1 MLKTKNL
8 SHSFGKFRVI
18 NDVNFSISEKEIRAI
33 IGPNGAGKTT
43 FFNLLTGALIPQKGK
58 IVFQDQ
64 DISKFPIHQRILLGL
79 SRSFQIPNIFYGLD
93 VFENMRL
100 AVQSR
105 IQRSVSLFKRA
116 DHMSQVLEQTLQ
128 LLSEIHLKDKKNY
141 LVGNLSHGDKRLL
154 EIGLAMGTEPQLL
167 LLDEPTAGLSEE
179 ETQKLKD
186 LIKSLSEKYTI
197 IFIEHDIELVM
208 NLADK
213 ITVLHQGSIIAEGA
227 PEEIKNNAE
236 VQSIYLGRGE

>member
-1 MLKTKNL
+1 
-8 SHSFGKFRVI
+8 
-18 NDVNFSISEKEIRAI
+18 
-33 IGPNGAGKTT
+33 
-43 FFNLLTGALIPQKGK
+43 
-58 IVFQDQ
+58 
-64 DISKFPIHQRILLGL
+64 
-79 SRSFQIPNIFYGLD
+79 
-93 VFENMRL
+93 
-100 AVQSR
+100 
-105 IQRSVSLFKRA
+105 
-116 DHMSQVLEQTLQ
+116 VLEQTLQ